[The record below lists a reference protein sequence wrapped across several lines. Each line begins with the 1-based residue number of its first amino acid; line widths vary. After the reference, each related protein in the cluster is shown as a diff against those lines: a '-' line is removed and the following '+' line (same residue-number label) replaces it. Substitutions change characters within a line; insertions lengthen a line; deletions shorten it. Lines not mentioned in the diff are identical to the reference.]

1 MDKAL
6 QLTDKKLEALESKMG
21 RVYKNDPALKQIK
34 KEFNAYMKMVQK
46 RTRSSYEAYI
56 NENDKNTKEELKRVY
71 MDELEGLTLNSVKY
85 RKLIKKFTKVMADVN
100 QKALDLV
107 NAEMSEIYV
116 INYNQIATD
125 CKKIGIKVNG

>member
-6 QLTDKKLEALESKMG
+6 RLTDKKLEALESKVG

-56 NENDKNTKEELKRVY
+56 NENDKNTKEELKHVY

-100 QKALDLV
+100 QKALNLV
-107 NAEMSEIYV
+107 NAEMPEIYA
-116 INYNQIATD
+116 INYNQVATD

>member
-6 QLTDKKLEALESKMG
+6 QLTDKKLEALESKVG

-56 NENDKNTKEELKRVY
+56 NENDKNTKEELKHVY

-100 QKALDLV
+100 QKALNLV
-107 NAEMSEIYV
+107 NAEMPEIYA
-116 INYNQIATD
+116 INYNQVATD

>member
-6 QLTDKKLEALESKMG
+6 RLTDKKLEALESKVG

-46 RTRSSYEAYI
+46 RTRSSYEAYV
-56 NENDKNTKEELKRVY
+56 NENDKNTKEELKHVY
-71 MDELEGLTLNSVKY
+71 MDELRVLTLNSVKY

-100 QKALDLV
+100 QKALNLV

-125 CKKIGIKVNG
+125 CEKIGIKVNG

>member
-6 QLTDKKLEALESKMG
+6 QLTDKKLEALESKVG

-56 NENDKNTKEELKRVY
+56 NENDKNTKEELKHVY
-71 MDELEGLTLNSVKY
+71 MDELRGLTLNSIKY

-100 QKALDLV
+100 QKTLDLV
-107 NAEMSEIYV
+107 NAEMSEIYA

>member
-6 QLTDKKLEALESKMG
+6 QLTDKKLEALESKVG

-46 RTRSSYEAYI
+46 RTRSSYKAYI

-71 MDELEGLTLNSVKY
+71 MDELRGLTLNSVKY